1 MKDERG
7 FSFLPVTSDV
17 AVFNIHAAKFRDDG
31 AFVNVVLIKRKNEP
45 FKDSWALPGGF
56 LNEGE
61 SIPECAARELEE
73 ETGIKAKM
81 LIPIDTYSN
90 PKRDPRGQVISEAF
104 SVIIPTTDQNALKF
118 EAKDDAAECQLFNLK
133 AHIDQ
138 PTNSVKV
145 SLRCVEN
152 GAFIS
157 YVATFGHGPF
167 GIPQAEIAYDEK
179 SKDKLSFDHAE
190 IIARAITKMPALV
203 TPVAFKSKVEHDVKT
218 PEEKAKE
225 KADKEKAKEIANAV
239 QNTFC
244 GQTN

>member
-1 MKDERG
+1 MKDEKDYTY
-7 FSFLPVTSDV
+7 LPITGDC

-31 AFVNVVLIKRKNEP
+31 AFVNVVLVKRKNEP

-61 SIPECAARELEE
+61 TISECAARELEE

-81 LIPIDTYSN
+81 LIPIATFSN

-203 TPVAFKSKVEHDVKT
+203 TPVVHKSRVEHDT
-218 PEEKAKE
+218 PPPKEENPAKP
-225 KADKEKAKEIANAV
+225 A
-239 QNTFC
+239 
-244 GQTN
+244 